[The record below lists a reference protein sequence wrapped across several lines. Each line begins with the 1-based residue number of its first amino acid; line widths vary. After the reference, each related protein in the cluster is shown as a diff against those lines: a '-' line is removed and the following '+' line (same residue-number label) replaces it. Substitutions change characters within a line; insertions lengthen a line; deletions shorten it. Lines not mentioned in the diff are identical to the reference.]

1 MDEHLK
7 TGALGEE
14 LACRYLE
21 AAGYSILER
30 NWRYGHK
37 EIDIIAQLGGTL
49 AIVEVKTR
57 SAGSYLSARD
67 SVTREKQSY
76 LIQAADHYV
85 RQRFLDL
92 DVRYDII
99 AIDIARDRSYHI
111 EHIPAAFYPRLGSY
125 QRPRRSSTK
134 PHR

>member
-21 AAGYSILER
+21 AKGYSILER
-30 NWRYGHK
+30 NWRSGHR
-37 EIDIIAQLGGTL
+37 ELDLIAQRGTL

-57 SAGSYLSARD
+57 SAGSLLRARD
-67 SVTREKQSY
+67 SVSQRKQS
-76 LIQAADHYV
+76 LIIQAADHYV
-85 RQRFLDL
+85 RTQGLEL

-99 AIDIARDRSYHI
+99 AIDIASDRSYTLEHI
-111 EHIPAAFYPRLGSY
+111 EAAFYPRLGSH
-125 QRPRRSSTK
+125 RRSRRPSTK
-134 PHR
+134 PHK